1 MDEFNSFPQ
10 SCALDINSPYC
21 SQLDIE
27 CFSLMMKDPTY
38 CYKFYWLEAIVKLID
53 EGVERASFDTIID
66 EMISNAWFTVLEYH
80 IHLSGML
87 KGKFRD
93 ALELAIA
100 CLFEKSALPSNA
112 SKIEIKNA
120 IKQFNGDIKKYK
132 IALTKYVPYRA
143 LAGFYNRY
151 KDGRGEKINW
161 NSLHAI
167 VDYTKKINNRILLPY
182 VFDDNQQLERSVTF
196 SSVWMRY
203 IQDNSVALLGWIQY
217 EKSKWL
223 QTNNPEVPSI
233 VYKLSPIE
241 AKARKLENVRQ
252 LWNFILEREMIF
264 DVYTN
269 APIEKGKFDIDY
281 FIPWSFV
288 MNDELWNLSPM
299 IPSLNSSKNNRLP
312 QWSHFNRFACN
323 QYEMYRLMC
332 ENQIIRNRFE
342 KCYHDNIH
350 SLWAE
355 MELFRP
361 GNSKE
366 EFVNILRKNMQPVYD
381 SAKRQGYEIWNY
393 KG

>member
-1 MDEFNSFPQ
+1 
-10 SCALDINSPYC
+10 
-21 SQLDIE
+21 
-27 CFSLMMKDPTY
+27 MMKDPTY

-87 KGKFRD
+87 KGEFRD
-93 ALELAIA
+93 ALELAIV
-100 CLFEKSALPSNA
+100 CLSEKSALPPNA

-151 KDGRGEKINW
+151 EEGRGEKINW
-161 NSLHAI
+161 NSLHAV
-167 VDYTKKINNRILLPY
+167 VDYTKKVNNRILLPY
-182 VFDDNQQLERSVTF
+182 VFDDSQQLERSVTF
-196 SSVWMRY
+196 SSVWMQY

-217 EKSKWL
+217 EKSRWL
-223 QTNNPEVPSI
+223 QTNNPEVPNI
-233 VYKLSPIE
+233 VYKFSPIE
-241 AKARKLENVRQ
+241 AKVRKLENVRN
-252 LWNFILEREMIF
+252 LWNFILDRVTIF

-269 APIEKGKFDIDY
+269 IPIEKGKFDIDH

-299 IPSLNSSKNNRLP
+299 ISSLNSSKSNRLP
-312 QWSHFNRFACN
+312 RWSHFNRFASN

-332 ENQIIRNRFE
+332 ENQVIRNCFE
-342 KCYHDNIH
+342 KM
-350 SLWAE
+350 L
-355 MELFRP
+355 P
-361 GNSKE
+361 
-366 EFVNILRKNMQPVYD
+366 
-381 SAKRQGYEIWNY
+381 
-393 KG
+393 